1 MGSIVVSELE
11 YAPEGRDSLFFDVSF
26 GVGPGE
32 HAALVGPN
40 GVGKSTILRILA
52 GELTADDGEWA
63 LAGSVLAMPQ
73 DAGLAQPDATLR
85 DLLLGVA
92 PPRCRPRAGDWWWRR
107 TNSPPVV
114 MVSTTRRR

>member
-11 YAPEGRDSLFFDVSF
+11 YAPPGCDSLFFDVGF

-40 GVGKSTILRILA
+40 GVGKSTILKILSGELVADA
-52 GELTADDGEWA
+52 GEWSVT
-63 LAGSVLAMPQ
+63 GSVLTMPQ
-73 DAGLAQPDATLR
+73 DAGMSDPDATLR

-92 PPRCRPRAGDWWWRR
+92 PPALAAAGRR
-107 TNSPPVV
+107 LVV
-114 MVSTTRRR
+114 AERELADGADGSSTPKR